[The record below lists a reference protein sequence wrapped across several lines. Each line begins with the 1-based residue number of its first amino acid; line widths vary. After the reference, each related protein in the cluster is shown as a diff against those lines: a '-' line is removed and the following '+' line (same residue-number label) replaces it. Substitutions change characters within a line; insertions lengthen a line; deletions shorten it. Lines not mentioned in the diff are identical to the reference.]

1 VDYRSLPAGDSAAI
15 VSRILSDDFP
25 AQGANPVGIVLLDPD
40 AENLVDAYALRLD
53 RIPGV
58 TEVTTPRD
66 VIASGRVVAANP
78 DPAAWVSGSVVR
90 IQVLAD
96 QTPTTSA
103 GITLVSNIRAL
114 SSPGPRLVGGQAAD
128 FADSEEA
135 ISNRGLLALL
145 WIAGVTLVMLFL
157 FTGSLVLPIKAVVL
171 NIVTLSATLGV
182 LMWIFK
188 DGHLQWLVGHFTVT
202 GSIDTTTAVLVAV
215 VAFALSMD
223 YEMFLLSRIK
233 EEHDAGSDSVQAVT
247 AGLQRSGRIITAAA
261 VLIALVFVTFVS
273 SGVTNIKELGVGV
286 AFAILADAT
295 LVRGLLVPAFMRL
308 AGRSNWWAPRPLAR
322 LYERFGLSDS

>member
-1 VDYRSLPAGDSAAI
+1 
-15 VSRILSDDFP
+15 
-25 AQGANPVGIVLLDPD
+25 
-40 AENLVDAYALRLD
+40 
-53 RIPGV
+53 
-58 TEVTTPRD
+58 
-66 VIASGRVVAANP
+66 
-78 DPAAWVSGSVVR
+78 
-90 IQVLAD
+90 
-96 QTPTTSA
+96 
-103 GITLVSNIRAL
+103 
-114 SSPGPRLVGGQAAD
+114 
-128 FADSEEA
+128 
-135 ISNRGLLALL
+135 
-145 WIAGVTLVMLFL
+145 MLFL

-295 LVRGLLVPAFMRL
+295 LVRGLLVPALMRL

-322 LYERFGLSDS
+322 LYARFGLSDS